1 MRIAVCV
8 KHAVDE
14 TELKL
19 DSTGKPQLASAIG
32 KISAFD
38 KNAVEEGVRQKAAHQ
53 GEIVIFTIGP
63 PESQKTVREALAM
76 GGDRGVLITADT
88 LAIDTLRTASLL
100 AAAIKKS
107 GPFDLVLCSEGS
119 SDTYSGQIPPMLAEM
134 LGAAF
139 VGYARKIEINGQTAR
154 IERSL
159 EDSVE
164 VVETPIPL
172 VTSVVSEINE
182 PRYLTLIQIMQAK
195 KKQVEELNGQQLL
208 PEDPAHGHVS
218 VLSISAQQSTRKHI
232 MIEGTPDDAAAKL
245 IDTLTK
251 DGVLSR

>member
-19 DSTGKPQLASAIG
+19 DSTGKPQLAGAVG
-32 KISAFD
+32 KISTFD
-38 KNAVEEGVRQKAAHQ
+38 KNAVEEGVRLKAAHQ

-63 PESQKTVREALAM
+63 PESHKTVREALAM
-76 GGDRGVLITADT
+76 GGDRGVMITADP
-88 LAIDTLRTASLL
+88 LAVDTLRTASLL

-119 SDTYSGQIPPMLAEM
+119 SDTYSGQVPPMLAEI
-134 LGAAF
+134 LGEAF
-139 VGYARKIEINGQTAR
+139 VGYARKIEISGQTAR

-164 VVETPIPL
+164 VMETPIPL

-195 KKQVEELNGQQLL
+195 KKPVEELNGQQLL
-208 PEDPAHGHVS
+208 PDDPAHGHVS

-245 IDTLTK
+245 VDALTK